1 MSAQIKRLTTAAGG
15 LLGAGGTGVAVYT
28 GAIGTGWLGAA
39 LAVGTSLTS
48 FMGGYALAE
57 HQENQLEEKRQK
69 LRRYESELN
78 E

>member
-1 MSAQIKRLTTAAGG
+1 
-15 LLGAGGTGVAVYT
+15 VYT

-39 LAVGTSLTS
+39 LAVGTSLSS